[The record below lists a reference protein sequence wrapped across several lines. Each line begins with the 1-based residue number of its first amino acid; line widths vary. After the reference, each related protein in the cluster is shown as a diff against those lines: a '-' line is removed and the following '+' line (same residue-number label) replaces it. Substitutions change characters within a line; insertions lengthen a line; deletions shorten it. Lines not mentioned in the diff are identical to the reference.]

1 MMAVVCLALTSAGC
15 RDDEAET
22 VPSPG
27 AAPRPHYG
35 ELMSEVGRRFE
46 VAGRAALAGR
56 WELAGFEL
64 DELGEVFEE
73 LPGAVPP
80 EETGG
85 VNLRGLE
92 QAFTGTNL
100 PALRKAV
107 GSQDAEGF
115 ASAFSGAA
123 ATCNG
128 CHRETSH
135 AFIEIPAEPGA
146 GVPRLDPIR

>member
-1 MMAVVCLALTSAGC
+1 MTFTLAAACCAVLVFTGC
-15 RDDEAET
+15 RQDGGKAA
-22 VPSPG
+22 PP

-46 VAGRAALAGR
+46 TLGRAARAGR
-56 WELAGFEL
+56 WELADFEL

-100 PALRKAV
+100 PALRQAV
-107 GSQDAEGF
+107 GSHDAEGF
-115 ASAFSGAA
+115 ASAFSGA
-123 ATCNG
+123 
-128 CHRETSH
+128 
-135 AFIEIPAEPGA
+135 
-146 GVPRLDPIR
+146 GVPRLDPIP